1 MIEPTQLE
9 LDERQN
15 SYEAGYIT
23 GISDERERI
32 IALLEADKCELE
44 EKCTCGATIAHMVAT
59 IKGKN

>member
-32 IALLEADKCELE
+32 INILKQMNNSNGMTPA
-44 EKCTCGATIAHMVAT
+44 MV
-59 IKGKN
+59 IQEIENKK